1 MISSQDAR
9 ILQARNN
16 NSELDLEL
24 DTIEQDIS
32 VACMG
37 EYNSIV
43 LDTISNE
50 AYEVLSDELGY
61 AVVQEDENIVVS
73 W

>member
-16 NSELDLEL
+16 NSELDAEL
-24 DTIEQDIS
+24 DTIEQNIS

-43 LDTISNE
+43 LDDISDE

-61 AVVQEDENIVVS
+61 AVVQEDENIVIS